1 MNSYVKKDNKG
12 RNLRDGEDQRV
23 DGRYR
28 YRYFDQN
35 GKRQSIY
42 SWKLVPGDKVPKG
55 KRECV
60 SLREREAEIQRD
72 LMDGINT
79 YDASMSLN
87 KVFEQYLSTK
97 PMLAKK
103 TIENYVS
110 LWKNHIENGLG
121 RMPVGKVKRSD
132 ILRLYGELYNIKKM
146 AVGTLQILQNV
157 LYPTFEMAVD
167 DDVIRKNPCRNC
179 MKPYAGIATKE
190 RKPLSRQQ
198 QTNLLDFLK
207 NDSIYYYNYY
217 TMFYLLLSTGMR
229 ISECLGITWKDIDF
243 EKGVISINHQLV
255 YGKVDGKYSFYI
267 KEPKYNSIREVPLQ
281 ESTKALLKDYRN
293 DHYFVSRASG
303 IKMDGYSEFVF
314 LNSKSNFYKPET
326 INRAINGII
335 KEYNNINDDEM
346 PHFSAHTLRHTFCT
360 RMAENGLDPKVLQ
373 KLMGHKNIIVTM
385 EVYNHVDSERMKN
398 AVEKLP
404 DIMCSNM

>member
-1 MNSYVKKDNKG
+1 MNSCVKKDNKG

-28 YRYFDQN
+28 YRYIDRY

-55 KRECV
+55 KRDCV
-60 SLREREAEIQRD
+60 SLRERESEIQRD

-79 YDASMSLN
+79 YDATMSLN
-87 KVFEQYLSTK
+87 KVFEQYLLTK
-97 PMLAKK
+97 PMLAPK
-103 TIENYVS
+103 TVENYVS
-110 LWKNHIENGLG
+110 MWKNHIERDLG
-121 RMPVGKVKRSD
+121 TMPIGKIKRSD
-132 ILRLYGELYNIKKM
+132 ILRLYGILYNGKKM
-146 AVGTLQILQNV
+146 AVGTLQILQNI

-179 MKPYAGIATKE
+179 MKQYSGISTKE

-198 QTNLLDFLK
+198 QTDLLNFLK

-243 EKGVISINHQLV
+243 EQGILSVNHQLV
-255 YGKVDGKYSFYI
+255 YGKVDGKYTFYI
-267 KEPKYNSIREVPLQ
+267 KEPKYNSIREIPLQ
-281 ESTKALLKDYRN
+281 ESILKLMKEYRQDY
-293 DHYFVSRASG
+293 YFISRASG
-303 IKMDGYSEFVF
+303 IELDGYSEFVF
-314 LNSKSNFYKPET
+314 LNSKSHFYKPET
-326 INRAINGII
+326 INRAINGMI
-335 KEYNNINDDEM
+335 KEYNKINEEEF

-360 RMAENGLDPKVLQ
+360 RMAENGVDPKVLQ
-373 KLMGHKNIIVTM
+373 RLMGHKSITVTM
-385 EVYNHVDSERMKN
+385 EIYNHVDGDRVRKEMDRVK
-398 AVEKLP
+398 
-404 DIMCSNM
+404 DIMEIVV